1 MCSSDL
7 FEGKLAT
14 TEKNILLYEWSNYIN
29 SSVLIWTILTLYYLW
44 RGLSYFDIA
53 LVQSVG
59 AIATAV
65 LEIPTGWISDRCGHH
80 IVLKIASFSRLVA
93 IVTLTFANSFLLMV
107 ASELFFS
114 LASASQSGAGSAFLF
129 EATNANSGM
138 DRKNGAYA
146 LILSKMTGTQS
157 IIRITVRLIA
167 PVLFSINPLIPF
179 VISIFVYFLGLLVTL
194 EFKENDVSPNR
205 RNNCLPEE
213 DGFIRTRT
221 SKLNLKE
228 NVQTFFQELIKIVK
242 TNIFISLCTVSAISL
257 ILVSNYSQF
266 IAPNLTSMGFDIKFL
281 GIVTAAASLGEFFGS
296 RLTAKIVKTLKN
308 SYKKSAEDIIAFSGN
323 VEFLVIL
330 AILSV
335 IAILMLCAGLI
346 PSIYVC
352 IFTYV
357 AINLFS
363 TTLSILINNQM
374 NLIAEENNRATL
386 LSVSNQI
393 EEIASVVSDPL
404 IGIALDFSGFG
415 TTYVGLGCITLV
427 VIALIFT
434 IHYRKYR

>member
-1 MCSSDL
+1 M

-167 PVLFSINPLIPF
+167 PVLFSINPLTPF

-308 SYKKSAEDIIAFSGN
+308 SYKKSVGDIITFSGN

-330 AILSV
+330 VILSV

>member
-1 MCSSDL
+1 M

-167 PVLFSINPLIPF
+167 TVLFSINPLTPF

-205 RNNCLPEE
+205 GSNCLPE
-213 DGFIRTRT
+213 DGFIRTKT

-308 SYKKSAEDIIAFSGN
+308 FYKKSAGVIIAFSEN
-323 VEFLVIL
+323 AEFLVIL
-330 AILSV
+330 GVLSV

-427 VIALIFT
+427 VIAFIFS

>member
-1 MCSSDL
+1 M
-7 FEGKLAT
+7 FEGKLETA
-14 TEKNILLYEWSNYIN
+14 EKNILFYKWSNYIN

-65 LEIPTGWISDRCGHH
+65 LEIPTGWISDRYGHH

-93 IVTLTFANSFLLMV
+93 IVTLTFANNFLLMV

-114 LASASQSGAGSAFLF
+114 LANASQSGAGSAFLF
-129 EATNANSGM
+129 EAASANSGM
-138 DRKNGAYA
+138 DRKNSAYA

-194 EFKENDVSPNR
+194 EFKENNVSPNR
-205 RNNCLPEE
+205 RNNCLSEE
-213 DGFIRTRT
+213 DGFIRAKA
-221 SKLNLKE
+221 SKLNLRE
-228 NVQTFFQELIKIVK
+228 AVQTFFHELIKIVK

-296 RLTAKIVKTLKN
+296 RLTAKIVKTLKD
-308 SYKKSAEDIIAFSGN
+308 SCKKSAEDIIAFSGN

-330 AILSV
+330 GVLSV
-335 IAILMLCAGLI
+335 IAILMLCAGLV

>member
-1 MCSSDL
+1 M

-114 LASASQSGAGSAFLF
+114 LANASQSGAGSAFLF

-167 PVLFSINPLIPF
+167 PVLFSINPLTPF

>member
-1 MCSSDL
+1 M

-114 LASASQSGAGSAFLF
+114 LASASQSGTGSAFLF

-167 PVLFSINPLIPF
+167 PVLFSINPLTPF

-308 SYKKSAEDIIAFSGN
+308 SYKKSVGDIITFSGN

>member
-1 MCSSDL
+1 M

-167 PVLFSINPLIPF
+167 PVLFSINPLTPF

-296 RLTAKIVKTLKN
+296 RLTARIVKTLKN
-308 SYKKSAEDIIAFSGN
+308 SYKKSAGDIITFSGN

-346 PSIYVC
+346 PSIFVC

-363 TTLSILINNQM
+363 TTLSIFINNQM

-415 TTYVGLGCITLV
+415 TTYVCLGCITLV

-434 IHYRKYR
+434 IHYRKRR

>member
-1 MCSSDL
+1 M

-167 PVLFSINPLIPF
+167 PVLFSINPLTPF

-308 SYKKSAEDIIAFSGN
+308 SYKKSAGDIIAFSGN

-330 AILSV
+330 GVLSV

-415 TTYVGLGCITLV
+415 TTYVCLGCITLV

>member
-1 MCSSDL
+1 M

-194 EFKENDVSPNR
+194 EFKENDVIPNR

-308 SYKKSAEDIIAFSGN
+308 SYKKSAGDIIAFSGN

-415 TTYVGLGCITLV
+415 ITYVGLGCITLV

>member
-1 MCSSDL
+1 M

-44 RGLSYFDIA
+44 RGLSYVDIA

-167 PVLFSINPLIPF
+167 PVLFSINPLTPF

-205 RNNCLPEE
+205 GSNCLPE
-213 DGFIRTRT
+213 DGFIRTKT

-266 IAPNLTSMGFDIKFL
+266 IAPNLTSMGFEIKFL

-296 RLTAKIVKTLKN
+296 RLTAKIVKTFKY
-308 SYKKSAEDIIAFSGN
+308 SHKKSAEDSIAFSGN

-330 AILSV
+330 GVLSV
-335 IAILMLCAGLI
+335 IAILMLCAGLV

>member
-1 MCSSDL
+1 M

-167 PVLFSINPLIPF
+167 PVLFSINPLTPF

-205 RNNCLPEE
+205 GSNCLPE
-213 DGFIRTRT
+213 DGFIRTKT

-281 GIVTAAASLGEFFGS
+281 GIVTAAASLGKFFGS

-308 SYKKSAEDIIAFSGN
+308 FYKKSAGVIIAFSEN
-323 VEFLVIL
+323 AEFLVIL
-330 AILSV
+330 GVLSV

-427 VIALIFT
+427 VIAFIFS

>member
-1 MCSSDL
+1 M

-146 LILSKMTGTQS
+146 LILSKMTGAQS

-415 TTYVGLGCITLV
+415 ITYVGLGCITLV

>member
-1 MCSSDL
+1 M

-80 IVLKIASFSRLVA
+80 VVLKIASFSRLVA

-167 PVLFSINPLIPF
+167 PVLFSINPLTPF

-205 RNNCLPEE
+205 GSNCLPE
-213 DGFIRTRT
+213 DGFIRTKT

-308 SYKKSAEDIIAFSGN
+308 FYKKSAGVIIAFSEN
-323 VEFLVIL
+323 AEFLVIL
-330 AILSV
+330 GVLSV

-427 VIALIFT
+427 VIAFIFS

>member
-1 MCSSDL
+1 M

-14 TEKNILLYEWSNYIN
+14 TEKNILLYKWSNYIN

-65 LEIPTGWISDRCGHH
+65 LEIPTGWISDRHGHH
-80 IVLKIASFSRLVA
+80 IVLKIASFSRLAA

-107 ASELFFS
+107 VSELFFS

-129 EATNANSGM
+129 EATNTNSGM

-167 PVLFSINPLIPF
+167 PALFSINPLIPF
-179 VISIFVYFLGLLVTL
+179 VISIFIYFLGLLVTL

-205 RNNCLPEE
+205 RDNCLPEE
-213 DGFIRTRT
+213 DEFIRTRT

-296 RLTAKIVKTLKN
+296 RLTAKIVKTLKD
-308 SYKKSAEDIIAFSGN
+308 SYKKSAGDIITFSGN

-330 AILSV
+330 GVLSV

-357 AINLFS
+357 SINLFS

-404 IGIALDFSGFG
+404 IGVALDLSGFG

-427 VIALIFT
+427 VIALIFS

>member
-1 MCSSDL
+1 M

-308 SYKKSAEDIIAFSGN
+308 SYKKSAGDIIAFSGN

-330 AILSV
+330 TILSV

>member
-1 MCSSDL
+1 M
-7 FEGKLAT
+7 FEGKLETA
-14 TEKNILLYEWSNYIN
+14 EKNILFYKWSNYIN

-65 LEIPTGWISDRCGHH
+65 LEIPTGWISDRHGHH

-93 IVTLTFANSFLLMV
+93 IVTLTFANGFLLMV

-129 EATNANSGM
+129 EATSANSGM

-194 EFKENDVSPNR
+194 EFKENDISPNR
-205 RNNCLPEE
+205 RNKCLPEE
-213 DGFIRTRT
+213 NGFIRTRT

-296 RLTAKIVKTLKN
+296 KLTAKIVKTLKD
-308 SYKKSAEDIIAFSGN
+308 SYKKSAVDIIAFSGN

-330 AILSV
+330 CVLSV
-335 IAILMLCAGLI
+335 IAILMLCAGLF

-374 NLIAEENNRATL
+374 NLIAGENNRATL

-415 TTYVGLGCITLV
+415 TTYVCLGCITLV

>member
-1 MCSSDL
+1 M

-167 PVLFSINPLIPF
+167 PVLFSINPLTPF

-228 NVQTFFQELIKIVK
+228 NVQTFFQELVKILK
-242 TNIFISLCTVSAISL
+242 TNMFISLCTVSAISL

-296 RLTAKIVKTLKN
+296 KLTAKIVKTLKD

-330 AILSV
+330 AILSM

-346 PSIYVC
+346 SSIYVC

>member
-1 MCSSDL
+1 M
-7 FEGKLAT
+7 FELEEMKIQ
-14 TEKNILLYEWSNYIN
+14 EKNIFLYKWSNYIN

-167 PVLFSINPLIPF
+167 PVLFSINPLTPF

-308 SYKKSAEDIIAFSGN
+308 SYKKSAGDIITFSGN

>member
-1 MCSSDL
+1 M
-7 FEGKLAT
+7 FEGKVETA
-14 TEKNILLYEWSNYIN
+14 EKNILFYKWSNYIN

-65 LEIPTGWISDRCGHH
+65 LEIPTGWISDRHGHH

-93 IVTLTFANSFLLMV
+93 IVTLTFANGFLLMV

-129 EATNANSGM
+129 EATSANSGM

-194 EFKENDVSPNR
+194 EFKENDISPNR
-205 RNNCLPEE
+205 RNKCLPEE
-213 DGFIRTRT
+213 NGFIRTRT

-228 NVQTFFQELIKIVK
+228 AVQTFFQELIKIVK

-308 SYKKSAEDIIAFSGN
+308 SYKKSAGVIIAFSEN
-323 VEFLVIL
+323 AEFLVIL
-330 AILSV
+330 GVLSV

-357 AINLFS
+357 SINLFS

-404 IGIALDFSGFG
+404 IGVALDLSGFG

-427 VIALIFT
+427 VIAFIFS

>member
-1 MCSSDL
+1 M

-129 EATNANSGM
+129 EATSANSRM
-138 DRKNGAYA
+138 DRKNGTYA
-146 LILSKMTGTQS
+146 LILSKMTGAQS

-228 NVQTFFQELIKIVK
+228 NVQTFIQELIKIVK

-281 GIVTAAASLGEFFGS
+281 GIVTAATSLGEFFGS
-296 RLTAKIVKTLKN
+296 KLTAKIVKTLKD
-308 SYKKSAEDIIAFSGN
+308 SYKKSTGDIIAFSGKI
-323 VEFLVIL
+323 EFLVIL

-404 IGIALDFSGFG
+404 IGVALDLSGFG

-427 VIALIFT
+427 VISLIFT

>member
-1 MCSSDL
+1 M

-167 PVLFSINPLIPF
+167 PVLFSINPLTPF

-228 NVQTFFQELIKIVK
+228 NVQTFFQELVKILK
-242 TNIFISLCTVSAISL
+242 TNMFISLCTVSAISL

-266 IAPNLTSMGFDIKFL
+266 IAPNLTSMGFEIKFL

-308 SYKKSAEDIIAFSGN
+308 SYKKSAGDIIAFSGN

>member
-1 MCSSDL
+1 M
-7 FEGKLAT
+7 FELEEMKIQ
-14 TEKNILLYEWSNYIN
+14 EKNIFLYKWSNYIN

-129 EATNANSGM
+129 EATNANSRM
-138 DRKNGAYA
+138 DRKNGVYA

-205 RNNCLPEE
+205 GSNCLPE
-213 DGFIRTRT
+213 DGFIRTKT

-308 SYKKSAEDIIAFSGN
+308 SYKKSAGDIIAFSGN

-330 AILSV
+330 GSLSV

>member
-1 MCSSDL
+1 M

-167 PVLFSINPLIPF
+167 PVLFSINPLTPF

-296 RLTAKIVKTLKN
+296 KLTAKIVKTLKD
-308 SYKKSAEDIIAFSGN
+308 SYKKSAGVIIAFSEN
-323 VEFLVIL
+323 AEFLVIL
-330 AILSV
+330 GVLSV

-357 AINLFS
+357 SINLFS

-374 NLIAEENNRATL
+374 NLIAEENNRAIL

-404 IGIALDFSGFG
+404 IGVALDLSGFG

-427 VIALIFT
+427 VIALIFS

>member
-1 MCSSDL
+1 M
-7 FEGKLAT
+7 FEGKLAS

-167 PVLFSINPLIPF
+167 PVLFSINPLTPF

-308 SYKKSAEDIIAFSGN
+308 SYKKSAGDIITFSGN

>member
-1 MCSSDL
+1 M

-29 SSVLIWTILTLYYLW
+29 SSVLIWTVLTLYYLW

-114 LASASQSGAGSAFLF
+114 LANASQSGAGSAFLF
-129 EATNANSGM
+129 EATNANSRV
-138 DRKNGAYA
+138 DRKNGTYA
-146 LILSKMTGTQS
+146 LILSKMTGAQS

-194 EFKENDVSPNR
+194 EFKENDISPNR
-205 RNNCLPEE
+205 RNKCLPEE
-213 DGFIRTRT
+213 NGFIGIKT

-296 RLTAKIVKTLKN
+296 RLTAKIVKTLKD
-308 SYKKSAEDIIAFSGN
+308 SYKKSAGDIIVFSGN

-330 AILSV
+330 VILSV

-427 VIALIFT
+427 VIALIFI
-434 IHYRKYR
+434 IHYRKFR

>member
-1 MCSSDL
+1 M
-7 FEGKLAT
+7 FERKLETA
-14 TEKNILLYEWSNYIN
+14 EKNILFYKWSNYIN

-129 EATNANSGM
+129 EATSANSGM

-179 VISIFVYFLGLLVTL
+179 IISIFVYFLGLLVTL
-194 EFKENDVSPNR
+194 EFKENEVSPNR
-205 RNNCLPEE
+205 RDNCLQEE

-221 SKLNLKE
+221 SKLDLKE
-228 NVQTFFQELIKIVK
+228 SVQTFFQELIKIVK

-296 RLTAKIVKTLKN
+296 RLTAKIVKTLKD
-308 SYKKSAEDIIAFSGN
+308 SYKKSAGDIITFSGN

-330 AILSV
+330 GVLSV
-335 IAILMLCAGLI
+335 IAILMLCAGLV

-352 IFTYV
+352 ILTYV

-374 NLIAEENNRATL
+374 NLIAEKNNRATL

-404 IGIALDFSGFG
+404 IGVALDLSGFG

-427 VIALIFT
+427 VIAFIFSN
-434 IHYRKYR
+434 HYRKYR

>member
-1 MCSSDL
+1 M

-167 PVLFSINPLIPF
+167 PVLFSINPLTPF

-296 RLTAKIVKTLKN
+296 RLTARIVKTLKN
-308 SYKKSAEDIIAFSGN
+308 SYKKSAGDIITFSGN

-330 AILSV
+330 GSLSV

-346 PSIYVC
+346 SSIYVC

-415 TTYVGLGCITLV
+415 ITYVGLGCITLV

>member
-1 MCSSDL
+1 M

-157 IIRITVRLIA
+157 MIRITVRLIA
-167 PVLFSINPLIPF
+167 PVLFSINPLTPF

-308 SYKKSAEDIIAFSGN
+308 SYKKSAGDIIAFSGN

-330 AILSV
+330 GSLSV

-346 PSIYVC
+346 SSIYVC

-415 TTYVGLGCITLV
+415 ITYVGLGCITLV

>member
-1 MCSSDL
+1 M

-59 AIATAV
+59 AIATVV

-167 PVLFSINPLIPF
+167 PVLFSINPLTPF

-308 SYKKSAEDIIAFSGN
+308 SYKKSVGDIITFSGN

-434 IHYRKYR
+434 NHYRKYR

>member
-1 MCSSDL
+1 M

-80 IVLKIASFSRLVA
+80 VVLKIASFSRLVA

-167 PVLFSINPLIPF
+167 PVLFSINPLTPF

-257 ILVSNYSQF
+257 VLVSNYSQF

-296 RLTAKIVKTLKN
+296 RLTAKIVKTLKD
-308 SYKKSAEDIIAFSGN
+308 SYKKSAGDIIAFSRN

>member
-1 MCSSDL
+1 M

-167 PVLFSINPLIPF
+167 PVLFSINPLTPF

-308 SYKKSAEDIIAFSGN
+308 SYKKSAGDSITFSGN

>member
-1 MCSSDL
+1 M

-167 PVLFSINPLIPF
+167 PVLFSINPLTPF

-205 RNNCLPEE
+205 GSNCLPE
-213 DGFIRTRT
+213 DGFIRTKT

-308 SYKKSAEDIIAFSGN
+308 FYKKSAGVIIAFSEN
-323 VEFLVIL
+323 AEFLVIL
-330 AILSV
+330 GVLSV

>member
-1 MCSSDL
+1 M
-7 FEGKLAT
+7 FEGRLAT

-129 EATNANSGM
+129 EATNANSRM

-308 SYKKSAEDIIAFSGN
+308 SYKKSVGDIITFSGN

>member
-1 MCSSDL
+1 M

-167 PVLFSINPLIPF
+167 PVLFSINPLTPF

-308 SYKKSAEDIIAFSGN
+308 SYKKSVGDIITFSGN

-404 IGIALDFSGFG
+404 IGMWSLEDTCLVLSKSNPMS
-415 TTYVGLGCITLV
+415 TL
-427 VIALIFT
+427 
-434 IHYRKYR
+434 

>member
-1 MCSSDL
+1 M

-129 EATNANSGM
+129 EATNANSRM

-146 LILSKMTGTQS
+146 LILSQMTGTQS

-194 EFKENDVSPNR
+194 EFKENDVGPNR

-213 DGFIRTRT
+213 DGCIRTRT
-221 SKLNLKE
+221 SRLNLKE
-228 NVQTFFQELIKIVK
+228 AVQTFFQELIKIVK

-308 SYKKSAEDIIAFSGN
+308 SYKKSAGDIIAFSGN

-330 AILSV
+330 GSLSV

-357 AINLFS
+357 SINLFS

>member
-1 MCSSDL
+1 M
-7 FEGKLAT
+7 FELEEMKIQ
-14 TEKNILLYEWSNYIN
+14 EKNIFLYKWSNYIN

-65 LEIPTGWISDRCGHH
+65 LEIPTGWISDRHGHH

-107 ASELFFS
+107 VSELFFS

-129 EATNANSGM
+129 EATNTNSGM

-179 VISIFVYFLGLLVTL
+179 VISIFIYFLGLLVTL

-205 RNNCLPEE
+205 RDNCLPEE
-213 DGFIRTRT
+213 DGFISTRA

-228 NVQTFFQELIKIVK
+228 TVQTFYQELIKIVK
-242 TNIFISLCTVSAISL
+242 TNTFISLCIVSAIAL

-296 RLTAKIVKTLKN
+296 RLTAKIVRTFN
-308 SYKKSAEDIIAFSGN
+308 DSHKKSAEDNIAFSGN

-330 AILSV
+330 CVLSV
-335 IAILMLCAGLI
+335 IAILMLCAGLF

-393 EEIASVVSDPL
+393 EEIASVASDPL
-404 IGIALDFSGFG
+404 IGIALDLSGFG

-427 VIALIFT
+427 VIAFIFS

>member
-1 MCSSDL
+1 M

-167 PVLFSINPLIPF
+167 PVLFSINPLTPF

-221 SKLNLKE
+221 SKLNLKK

-296 RLTAKIVKTLKN
+296 KLTAKIVKTLKD

-330 AILSV
+330 AILSM

>member
-1 MCSSDL
+1 M

-167 PVLFSINPLIPF
+167 PVLFSINPLTPF

-296 RLTAKIVKTLKN
+296 RLTAKIVKTLNN
-308 SYKKSAEDIIAFSGN
+308 SYKKSAGDIIAFSGN
-323 VEFLVIL
+323 VEFLVVL

>member
-1 MCSSDL
+1 M

-14 TEKNILLYEWSNYIN
+14 TEKNILLYEWANYIN

-167 PVLFSINPLIPF
+167 PVLFSINPLTPF

-308 SYKKSAEDIIAFSGN
+308 SYKKSVGDIITFSGN

>member
-1 MCSSDL
+1 M

-167 PVLFSINPLIPF
+167 PVLFSINPLTPF

-308 SYKKSAEDIIAFSGN
+308 SYKKSAGDIIAFSGN

-357 AINLFS
+357 VINLFS

>member
-1 MCSSDL
+1 M

-167 PVLFSINPLIPF
+167 PVLFSINPLTPF

-308 SYKKSAEDIIAFSGN
+308 SYKKSAGDIIAFSGN

-330 AILSV
+330 GVLSV

-427 VIALIFT
+427 VIAFIFS